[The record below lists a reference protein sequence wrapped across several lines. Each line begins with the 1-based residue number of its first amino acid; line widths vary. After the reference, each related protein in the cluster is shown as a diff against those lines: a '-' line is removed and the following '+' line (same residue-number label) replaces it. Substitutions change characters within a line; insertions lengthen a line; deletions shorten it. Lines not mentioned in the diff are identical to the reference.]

1 MTDTQTQAVA
11 RRPELTPDMQRE
23 VEARR
28 LHSAMV
34 QKIRGATWGNSFDA
48 TTIAAV
54 AAWARENDV
63 DPVTDLDVLG
73 GKLYINARWYEKK
86 LSQLIA
92 AGQIEYARKD
102 WVHIDKRLEKL
113 ADSGDV
119 DAKKESLRRLKARIA
134 HNLSDDADAAC
145 VFRIRHRQAQGPGR
159 RLRAN
164 GDDRNPRHPSRDA
177 ATVGGVAV
185 SPCRQNRRRFD
196 RGCCRHREGQCVEGQ
211 RGPQADHAGAVG
223 LRGRRSRARA
233 RGRSGHGQ
241 CRSRP
246 PVRWQPVRRMTKE
259 PAVDLTTEFWRLP
272 RHRETVLEQNG
283 GRIHVDH
290 MLRVLRARLVVDLS
304 GEKSDNA

>member
-1 MTDTQTQAVA
+1 
-11 RRPELTPDMQRE
+11 
-23 VEARR
+23 
-28 LHSAMV
+28 V

-145 VFRIRHRQAQGPGR
+145 VFRIRHRQMEDEVTGAKEHIPGKRKDPVGDSAPMETIETRAIR
-159 RLRAN
+159 RAMLQLSEALPSVRVVRT
-164 GDDRNPRHPSRDA
+164 DDDS
-177 ATVGGVAV
+177 TVAV
-185 SPCRQNRRRFD
+185 
-196 RGCCRHREGQCVEGQ
+196 
-211 RGPQADHAGAVG
+211 ADIV
-223 LRGRRSRARA
+223 
-233 RGRSGHGQ
+233 
-241 CRSRP
+241 
-246 PVRWQPVRRMTKE
+246 K
-259 PAVDLTTEFWRLP
+259 
-272 RHRETVLEQNG
+272 
-283 GRIHVDH
+283 
-290 MLRVLRARLVVDLS
+290 
-304 GEKSDNA
+304 DNASRVSAAPKQITPGQSVYEDAEVEHEPEADQVTANAEAVRQSAGNLFAE